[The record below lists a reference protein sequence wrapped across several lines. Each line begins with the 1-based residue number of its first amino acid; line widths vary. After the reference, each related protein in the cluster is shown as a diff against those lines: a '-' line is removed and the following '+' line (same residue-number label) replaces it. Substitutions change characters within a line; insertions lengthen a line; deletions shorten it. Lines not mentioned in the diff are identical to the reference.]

1 MKCSNYIGHTLD
13 FVSAYGFENMLLIG
27 NIGKLVKTAAGIMN
41 THSKVA
47 DGRAEIMAI
56 HAVLNGGDRTAAE
69 KIMDCINTDEMIEV
83 LKKYKIFEK
92 TMDSIAK
99 AAYKHI
105 SSRAGKN
112 VNCGIVMFSEKYG
125 KLCSCGNIERIIGK
139 IKEEKR

>member
-1 MKCSNYIGHTLD
+1 M
-13 FVSAYGFENMLLIG
+13 VFENMLLIG

-92 TMDSIAK
+92 NHGQHSK
-99 AAYKHI
+99 
-105 SSRAGKN
+105 SG
-112 VNCGIVMFSEKYG
+112 
-125 KLCSCGNIERIIGK
+125 L
-139 IKEEKR
+139 